1 MKDQVM
7 DARRMRRRPDRQR
20 GWRTIWQHYK
30 FELIWLAIV
39 AVGLFLII
47 EEMNIR
53 ETLFRWLRS
62 AAAALFQGSTQLS
75 RQVGQTLQRLTTSDL
90 LGYLLVIAA
99 AVALVWRVRWR
110 FRHSEAF
117 TALRCPRCGGNIH
130 RKHRNIGDRLIS
142 IAVPVRRYRC
152 VNSECRWRGLRVTA
166 FDVAPRPGPRGRTD
180 AR

>member
-1 MKDQVM
+1 MNDQVLE
-7 DARRMRRRPDRQR
+7 ARRSRRRADRQR
-20 GWRTIWQHYK
+20 GWQAIWRRYK
-30 FELIWLAIV
+30 FEIIWTAIV
-39 AVGLFLII
+39 ATGLFLIL

-62 AAAALFQGSTQLS
+62 AAAALFRGSAQLS
-75 RQVGQTLQRLTTSDL
+75 QQVGQTLQRLTASDL

-142 IAVPVRRYRC
+142 VLVPVRRYRC
-152 VNSECRWRGLRVTA
+152 VNGECHWRGLRVTPV
-166 FDVAPRPGPRGRTD
+166 DSAPRPNSTGRPD
-180 AR
+180 AH